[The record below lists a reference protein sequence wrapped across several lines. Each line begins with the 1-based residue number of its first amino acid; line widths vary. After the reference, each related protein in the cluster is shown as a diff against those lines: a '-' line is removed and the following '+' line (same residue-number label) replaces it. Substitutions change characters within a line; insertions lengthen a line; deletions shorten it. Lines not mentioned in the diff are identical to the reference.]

1 MLHPP
6 GTPLSDHLHATLR
19 ARDSKIY
26 DIRLKSYRSALEEF
40 QPSWDGIARR
50 SRGHVSAGEYAARDL
65 DDLNARYE
73 WLVDALLQR
82 IDQLHRLVDD
92 EVIIIIRP
100 HYASVRLLFAEP
112 DAIYHGASH
121 RNEQTMSRQ

>member
-1 MLHPP
+1 MLDERCIRRQPP
-6 GTPLSDHLHATLR
+6 SDLRTCTTVADASNAGTL
-19 ARDSKIY
+19 KIY

-82 IDQLHRLVDD
+82 IGRLQELADD
-92 EVIIIIRP
+92 EVIIITSALVTFVRP
-100 HYASVRLLFAEP
+100 FA
-112 DAIYHGASH
+112 
-121 RNEQTMSRQ
+121 